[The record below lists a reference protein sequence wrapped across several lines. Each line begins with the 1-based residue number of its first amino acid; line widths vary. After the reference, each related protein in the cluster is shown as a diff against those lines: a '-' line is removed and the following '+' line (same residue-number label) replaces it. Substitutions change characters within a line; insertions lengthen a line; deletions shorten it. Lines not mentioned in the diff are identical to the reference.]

1 MSKQEQKKLIL
12 SISDPSMRTVLSE
25 ILGKTY
31 DILEEG
37 VQSSFDLC
45 ILDTEPQ
52 NKQSNEMVIT
62 APLRVGG
69 LLDQIHQFF
78 TQQNVQKLKQDIP
91 LGGFVF
97 SPASRVLTHEKSTE
111 NVSLTEKE
119 VDMMMYL
126 HQHAG
131 EIISRQELLENV
143 WQYSADINT
152 RTLETH
158 IYRLRQKIMQISTE
172 SLLDTEDEGYVLR
185 F

>member
-12 SISDPSMRTVLSE
+12 SISDPSMRAVLTDV
-25 ILGKTY
+25 LGKTY

-37 VQSSFDLC
+37 VQASFDLC

-52 NKQSNEMVIT
+52 NKQKNEMVIT
-62 APLRVGG
+62 TPLRVGG
-69 LLDQIHQFF
+69 LLDRVHQFF
-78 TQQNVQKLKQDIP
+78 AQQNVQKLKQDIH

-97 SPASRVLTHEKSTE
+97 SPANRSLTHEKSTE

-119 VDMMMYL
+119 VDMLMYL

-131 EIISRQELLENV
+131 QIISRQALLENV
-143 WQYSADINT
+143 WQYSAEINT

-158 IYRLRQKIMQISTE
+158 IYRLRQKIMQLSAET
-172 SLLDTEDEGYVLR
+172 LLDTEDEGYVLR
-185 F
+185 C